1 MLSRVLLS
9 LLVIFFIELWGIFL
23 VGKWIGVGYT
33 LGLMILTSLL
43 GVWLARKE
51 GLQTLQLLRIQLA
64 RNEPPGQSM
73 LDGICILVGGI
84 LLIVPGFLSDLL
96 GFLLLIPY
104 TRVIFKAWLQKK
116 ITTWFESGHFIIF
129 KR

>member
-1 MLSRVLLS
+1 MLSKVLLS
-9 LLVIFFIELWGIFL
+9 LLGIFFIELWGIFL

-33 LGLMILTSLL
+33 LGLMVLTSLL

-104 TRVIFKAWLQKK
+104 TRVIFKAWLQRK